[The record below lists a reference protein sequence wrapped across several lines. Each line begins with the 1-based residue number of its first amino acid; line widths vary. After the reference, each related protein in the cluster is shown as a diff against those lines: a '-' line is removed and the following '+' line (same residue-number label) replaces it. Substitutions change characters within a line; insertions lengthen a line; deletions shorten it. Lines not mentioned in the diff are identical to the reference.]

1 MPSRTPIDDER
12 HFALWSM
19 KRARP
24 ASAPKRVLVAHKDKS
39 IGESLAVLLRLKGL
53 QVIHSQD
60 LKAVRRLVQSW
71 KPHAV
76 VMDTRLD
83 SDSDYVFIRTLRA
96 EADLNGRFLV
106 AMSNVWPADPVETLK
121 DAGFDA
127 HCRRPCATWRIA
139 ELLEAYF
146 TAPAK
151 QR

>member
-1 MPSRTPIDDER
+1 MASRSPHDDES

-19 KRARP
+19 KRTRHAT
-24 ASAPKRVLVAHKDKS
+24 APKRVLVAHKDKS

-60 LKAVRRLVQSW
+60 MKAVRRLVQSW
-71 KPHAV
+71 KPQAV

-83 SDSDYVFIRTLRA
+83 SDSDYIFIRTLRA
-96 EADLNGRFLV
+96 EAELSGRFLV

-139 ELLEAYF
+139 DLLDTYF

-151 QR
+151 R